1 MPFYERGPIRNH
13 DEEAEL
19 SPPPGTSTRSW
30 STRGASSRPT
40 NPSGP

>member
-13 DEEAEL
+13 DGEAEL